1 MRAVTVFWASLQFV
15 LVGCTSTPAQYE
27 FASPMVEKHET
38 LVATGYAVIDVQ
50 PADHPA
56 QKRLMAIR
64 AAKLDAY
71 RGLAEQVYGQYL
83 DASTTVA
90 EMIVTSDSFRSK
102 VEGVIYG
109 ATLVSISPRAA
120 NTYEVTLS
128 LDKALVQDLRAL
140 YVQSSSAVRR
150 G

>member
-1 MRAVTVFWASLQFV
+1 
-15 LVGCTSTPAQYE
+15 
-27 FASPMVEKHET
+27 
-38 LVATGYAVIDVQ
+38 
-50 PADHPA
+50 
-56 QKRLMAIR
+56 MAIR

-109 ATLVSISPRAA
+109 ATLVNISPRAA

>member
-1 MRAVTVFWASLQFV
+1 M
-15 LVGCTSTPAQYE
+15 
-27 FASPMVEKHET
+27 
-38 LVATGYAVIDVQ
+38 
-50 PADHPA
+50 
-56 QKRLMAIR
+56 
-64 AAKLDAY
+64 
-71 RGLAEQVYGQYL
+71 QVYGQYL

-90 EMIVTSDSFRSK
+90 EMVVTSDSFRSK

-140 YVQSSSAVRR
+140 YVNDCLPAGGRAELQRAL
-150 G
+150 

>member
-1 MRAVTVFWASLQFV
+1 MPHR
-15 LVGCTSTPAQYE
+15 
-27 FASPMVEKHET
+27 SPCSKKAH
-38 LVATGYAVIDVQ
+38 G
-50 PADHPA
+50 
-56 QKRLMAIR
+56 IR

-83 DASTTVA
+83 DASRQSLRWL
-90 EMIVTSDSFRSK
+90 EIDSFRSK
-102 VEGVIYG
+102 VEGGDG

-140 YVQSSSAVRR
+140 CVQSSAVRR